1 MRTRHACKLQ
11 LGALTSWRRNGRIR
25 GDGDAARRIIAW
37 KLEVTNSHSRE
48 TIECLERDILRELDA
63 IKDGAQSS
71 DAETVCR
78 DNPGELLVVQ
88 QVRRERRER
97 ILVSNRQ
104 VAARYVVGDT
114 AVRSSTDFVYESVWV

>member
-1 MRTRHACKLQ
+1 MRTEYAYKVQ
-11 LGALTSWRRNGRIR
+11 MEILTSWRRNGRIR
-25 GDGDAARRIIAW
+25 GDRDAARRVIAW